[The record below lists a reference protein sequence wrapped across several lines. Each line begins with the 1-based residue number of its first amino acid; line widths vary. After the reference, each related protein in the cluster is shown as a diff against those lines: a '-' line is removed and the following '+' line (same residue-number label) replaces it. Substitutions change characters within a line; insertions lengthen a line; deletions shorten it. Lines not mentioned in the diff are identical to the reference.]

1 MRTFPDA
8 VDKYSHKTAGA
19 VALGGVLAALAVV
32 VMTLGGMIPVATY
45 VIPVL
50 CAILLNVILHTCGKR
65 IAWAWYGAVAI
76 LGILLGPDKEAAAV
90 FVVIGYY
97 PILKPLIDRMRA
109 KWFVKGLFF
118 NVAILAMYQVLI
130 RLLGLDA
137 LSSEFDGIGTIGL
150 VLMLLMGNFIF
161 FMLDKLLGMS
171 LGRRR
176 K

>member
-1 MRTFPDA
+1 

-65 IAWAWYGAVAI
+65 IAWAWYVAVAI
-76 LGILLGPDKEAAAV
+76 LSLLMGPDLEAKALFLV
-90 FVVIGYY
+90 LGYY
-97 PILKPLIDRMRA
+97 PIIKP
-109 KWFVKGLFF
+109 FF
-118 NVAILAMYQVLI
+118 
-130 RLLGLDA
+130 
-137 LSSEFDGIGTIGL
+137 
-150 VLMLLMGNFIF
+150 
-161 FMLDKLLGMS
+161 DKLRPRLVWKLAYFNIVIVATYSALFYTMGIDQVIAEYQELGVIGFGGLLIAINILFRMVDVV
-171 LGRRR
+171 LERRFTH